1 MGAVLSHPSHFS
13 PGGVTWSS
21 SLKKSLEGHVPA
33 LPASCRALC
42 SAHWTAPDLWH
53 TALPVLTP
61 RAAHFCA
68 WPAAWPPRHIRLH
81 GDLHSPG
88 LTAALAGQ
96 SSAWSTHEGVGVACV
111 QSHGRPGRTGASS
124 AAQAPDLTRLSCSA
138 SPGHAWG
145 PSPGWG
151 CVWLHPQS
159 HRGSRWFAETRA
171 SPLAN
176 NVLLFPCE
184 PPAVHRPTGP
194 RSVCLQ
200 AAGAVG
206 GPGLPRPGCRPLTRH
221 VALPAPSTTTRLSQA
236 HLLPAAHSSPG
247 LQSRAPLDTWSE
259 LGPLSLNRFRTWGIT
274 PQPPE
279 GSSDVTGN
287 EPDRMTRLRDSGR
300 GPGAGRRL
308 GKCLSGLSLIFCKMG
323 TSATLPASSPSS
335 REPKQPGVSPT
346 QEHAPVSAAPWG
358 QGSRQRTPPDTLT
371 PRHTHI

>member
-1 MGAVLSHPSHFS
+1 M
-13 PGGVTWSS
+13 
-21 SLKKSLEGHVPA
+21 
-33 LPASCRALC
+33 
-42 SAHWTAPDLWH
+42 
-53 TALPVLTP
+53 
-61 RAAHFCA
+61 
-68 WPAAWPPRHIRLH
+68 
-81 GDLHSPG
+81 
-88 LTAALAGQ
+88 
-96 SSAWSTHEGVGVACV
+96 ACV
-111 QSHGRPGRTGASS
+111 QSHGRPRRTGASS

-259 LGPLSLNRFRTWGIT
+259 LGPLSLTRFRTWGIT

-308 GKCLSGLSLIFCKMG
+308 GKCLSGLGPIFCKMG
-323 TSATLPASSPSS
+323 TSATLPALSPSS

-358 QGSRQRTPPDTLT
+358 QGSRQRTPPDTLM